1 MKIIECRNS
10 YASGFSSFFFFFVM
24 CKFSLLFNIFHLY
37 TQQYIKLVIP
47 IVLLTQEKIKD
58 DYFANVKDKL
68 RQFDTFLGDKPWF
81 AGDGVSLY
89 IAILFWFKKS
99 RDIADSLNI
108 VAYYKSQF

>member
-10 YASGFSSFFFFFVM
+10 NPGVSVLFFFFFFLL
-24 CKFSLLFNIFHLY
+24 CINFLCFSIFSINIQL
-37 TQQYIKLVIP
+37 QYIKLVIP

-89 IAILFWFKKS
+89 SDILFWLK
-99 RDIADSLNI
+99 RNPEM
-108 VAYYKSQF
+108 

>member
-1 MKIIECRNS
+1 M
-10 YASGFSSFFFFFVM
+10 
-24 CKFSLLFNIFHLY
+24 
-37 TQQYIKLVIP
+37 
-47 IVLLTQEKIKD
+47 TQEKIKG

-99 RDIADSLNI
+99 RDIADSLKI
-108 VAYYKSQF
+108 VSYYRSQFKWVLKIELHVLWRASSSRDRVFYILFSLNNFMIYP

>member
-1 MKIIECRNS
+1 MQAVS
-10 YASGFSSFFFFFVM
+10 VLFFFSFLLCVNFL
-24 CKFSLLFNIFHLY
+24 CFSIFSINIQL
-37 TQQYIKLVIP
+37 QYIKLVIP

-58 DYFANVKDKL
+58 DYFANVMDKL

-99 RDIADSLNI
+99 RDIADSLKI
-108 VAYYKSQF
+108 VSYYRSKFK